1 MTQTSDGA
9 TRCHWPLWESHV
21 NLSIRSR
28 GRTIVHCHLT
38 VLRARWLDFRNRVSL
53 QFPLPR
59 IFPLFET
66 QHTSWPSK
74 NSTKCSRKQRVPG
87 VVTIVR
93 LYHSYSTCRGDRTD
107 PSGHPLFSRSNNSV
121 TNVFHYLRSNFSLF
135 LVCLNLL
142 YDTFNDR
149 AILFLYVKSCNI
161 FPGWSHAGEEEII
174 VIENEDEGTCHEA
187 YSIRSGLMQ
196 ICSIDIKLHPSRP
209 DWVRI

>member
-1 MTQTSDGA
+1 MVLLDVIGLCGSRMLICRFVHVVEQLSTAIWRFYTQGG
-9 TRCHWPLWESHV
+9 
-21 NLSIRSR
+21 SIFE
-28 GRTIVHCHLT
+28 IEFL
-38 VLRARWLDFRNRVSL
+38 LR
-53 QFPLPR
+53 FPLPR

-93 LYHSYSTCRGDRTD
+93 LYHSYSTCRGDRTG
-107 PSGHPLFSRSNNSV
+107 PSGHPLFSRRNNSV
-121 TNVFHYLRSNFSLF
+121 INVFHSLRSNFLLF
-135 LVCLNLL
+135 LVYLNLL

-149 AILFLYVKSCNI
+149 AILFLYVKSYNI
-161 FPGWSHAGEEEII
+161 FPGWPHADEEKII
-174 VIENEDEGTCHEA
+174 VIENEDGGTCHEA

-209 DWVRI
+209 DWVRM